1 MKKLVYIL
9 SAFLLIGMTS
19 CGGDENNGEDSIEVK
34 DETPKL
40 KGYEE
45 LNLSEWGFNMSIMVP
60 NAEANGDAVVTLT
73 ERGALEVIV
82 GSAFGIEI
90 MYGEGD
96 IELLK
101 MDLKDDLVFSHEI
114 IKEEENALIYSQD
127 IPDAG
132 VKTQNHFFYKAQV
145 GNEIFE
151 IRELL
156 DGEYG
161 KGMIEEMLEASKTIK
176 AAEAKV
182 VEVEV

>member
-1 MKKLVYIL
+1 
-9 SAFLLIGMTS
+9 
-19 CGGDENNGEDSIEVK
+19 
-34 DETPKL
+34 
-40 KGYEE
+40 
-45 LNLSEWGFNMSIMVP
+45 
-60 NAEANGDAVVTLT
+60 
-73 ERGALEVIV
+73 
-82 GSAFGIEI
+82 

-101 MDLKDDLVFSHEI
+101 MDLKEDLVFSHEI

-151 IRELL
+151 VREIL

-161 KGMIEEMLEASKTIK
+161 KGMIEEMLAAAKTIK
-176 AAEAKV
+176 AVTPKPV
-182 VEVEV
+182 V